1 SSSITHCGI
10 HDAVGS
16 GNDVAHGTGESGNG
30 SPDAGRHASNG
41 APDTAARRTDRAR
54 CTTVAAAS
62 AVAGRTCRA
71 GAGLAVT
78 APDGGVRGS
87 EVARGAPHPVCRC
100 SAMGQAMGGLVNI
113 HMNFAERVRNANDI
127 ALGAATLACR

>member
-1 SSSITHCGI
+1 MRASLPVDARSPSIPDRRRRSVFQVAVTVEIADPAVAVAETQRPAQSSSITHCGI

-30 SPDAGRHASNG
+30 SPDAGRHGCNG

-71 GAGLAVT
+71 GAGLAV
-78 APDGGVRGS
+78 
-87 EVARGAPHPVCRC
+87 
-100 SAMGQAMGGLVNI
+100 
-113 HMNFAERVRNANDI
+113 
-127 ALGAATLACR
+127 